1 MRKLKLLVGVADI
14 SKAIREIGGVA
25 DNLNARIQQ
34 ALESIIAHAAGA
46 GNGDVSLALDLVKS
60 TRRYKTI
67 NTNFI
72 VGYLRHFGSVTVN
85 LKANN
90 GKGKVSV
97 MSKDAK
103 GYRGF
108 DVEGAKANDWFDA
121 VNDDGERAAWYQG
134 PTPEAY
140 EPDTVGDVSSRYLN
154 FVKRER
160 ERLNGTKTV
169 GDKEI
174 PLVKVSE
181 SDRKGLENALDW
193 FERFAATLAR
203 HENVA
208 KLEEQMKAATEEAG
222 QDKEVVELLGIEE
235 EAAA

>member
-34 ALESIIAHAAGA
+34 ALESIINHAAKPAAENG

-67 NTNFI
+67 NTNYI
-72 VGYLRHFGSVTVN
+72 VGYLRHFGSITVN
-85 LKANN
+85 LKANG

-108 DVEGAKANDWFDA
+108 DVEGAKANNWFFF
-121 VNDDGERAAWYQG
+121 
-134 PTPEAY
+134 T
-140 EPDTVGDVSSRYLN
+140 S
-154 FVKRER
+154 
-160 ERLNGTKTV
+160 
-169 GDKEI
+169 
-174 PLVKVSE
+174 
-181 SDRKGLENALDW
+181 
-193 FERFAATLAR
+193 
-203 HENVA
+203 
-208 KLEEQMKAATEEAG
+208 
-222 QDKEVVELLGIEE
+222 
-235 EAAA
+235 

>member
-1 MRKLKLLVGVADI
+1 MRKLKLLVGVAAI
-14 SKAIREIGGVA
+14 SAGIKEIAGVA

-34 ALESIIAHAAGA
+34 SLESIIAHAAGD
-46 GNGDVSLALDLVKS
+46 GNGDVSLALDLVKA
-60 TRRYKTI
+60 TKRYRTI
-67 NTNFI
+67 NTAFI
-72 VGYLRHFGSVTVN
+72 IGYLRHFGSITIN

-90 GKGKVSV
+90 GKGKVSL

-108 DVEGAKANDWFDA
+108 DVEGAKVHNWFDA

-140 EPDTVGDVSSRYLN
+140 EPDTIGDVSGRYMN

-160 ERLNGTKTV
+160 ERLDGTKTV
-169 GDKEI
+169 GGKEV
-174 PLVKVSE
+174 PLVRVSE
-181 SDRKGLENALDW
+181 SDRKALESALDL
-193 FERFAATLAR
+193 FERFATTLAR
-203 HENVA
+203 HEDLE
-208 KLEEQMKAATEEAG
+208 KLKQQMAEATEAAG